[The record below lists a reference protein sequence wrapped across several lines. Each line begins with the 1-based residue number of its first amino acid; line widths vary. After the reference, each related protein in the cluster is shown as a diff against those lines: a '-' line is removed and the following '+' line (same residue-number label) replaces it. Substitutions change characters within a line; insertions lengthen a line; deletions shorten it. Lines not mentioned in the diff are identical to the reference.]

1 MDDLSDFIDIILEN
15 FKSFMFIL
23 LIIPLLFTFFLLLKQ
38 IALQTSIDDI
48 EFFESLL
55 IILIL
60 GMPPITFIAYIIKKL
75 KYQ

>member
-38 IALQTSIDDI
+38 IALPTSIDDI
-48 EFFESLL
+48 EFFERLL